1 LQIDPNECAP
11 FFSGDFHSC
20 IIYAVNTLKLMVDVR
35 IVEKFMKKQVI
46 SILLFKRKI
55 FVIFGNKNP
64 C

>member
-1 LQIDPNECAP
+1 
-11 FFSGDFHSC
+11 
-20 IIYAVNTLKLMVDVR
+20 MVDVR